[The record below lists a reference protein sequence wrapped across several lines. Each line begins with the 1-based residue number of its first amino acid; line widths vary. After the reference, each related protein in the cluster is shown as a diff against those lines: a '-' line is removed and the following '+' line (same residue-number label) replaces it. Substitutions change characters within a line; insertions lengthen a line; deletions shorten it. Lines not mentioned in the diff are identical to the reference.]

1 MNKIY
6 FKNLPIEWSD
16 AAKELL
22 PELDLVR
29 VPDGAPI
36 EIVRGKGLSITEKNG
51 VYLLTVERLTDF
63 CRALSHLKR
72 KLAGG
77 KDVHEQCRATTL
89 CLMEDM
95 SRNAVMHLDGVK
107 KLLRN
112 LALMGY
118 DSLMLYT
125 EDTYE
130 LPEYPYFGYMRGKY
144 TKEEMREIDDYAFSL
159 GIEVIPCIQ
168 TLAHMQQALN
178 FDCFASVTDVGDILL
193 VGDEKTAQLIEH
205 MIATVSS
212 VFRSRRINIG
222 MDEAHMLGRGK
233 YLDQHGYRPAPDI
246 MLEHLDFV
254 VSLCKKYGLAPMMW
268 SDMFFRMAFNHK
280 YYVREGEIPAEV
292 AAKIPRDVTL
302 IYWDYYA
309 KDREYFGHM
318 VDCHTK
324 LEGVPVAFAGGAW
337 RWGTLAPRNR
347 FSLYYSEMQCE
358 ECYARG
364 INDIIV
370 TAWGD
375 NGNETAHFSTCPT
388 LLYFAEA
395 AYSTKKPTKE
405 QLEAR
410 SLDCFGIG
418 FEDFLTLDAPNELPG
433 TESFAANPI
442 NPSKYLL
449 YNDPLLGV
457 MDLHMD
463 AKTVAEA
470 YRQNT
475 ARLEKFAGHPK
486 FGYIFESEAKLCDL
500 LSLKAD
506 FSVRLRAAYKNG
518 EKEAL
523 EALCLEVPL
532 MVERL
537 DAFLAA
543 HRRMWFTESKPFGFE
558 VQEQRL
564 GGLRMRL
571 VTTAERVREYLDGKV
586 ACIPELAAEQ
596 LPYCRTANEETPYTN
611 RHFKW
616 GSLVSAGI
624 YS

>member
-1 MNKIY
+1 MNKVY
-6 FKNLPIEWSD
+6 FKNLPLEWS
-16 AAKELL
+16 AAANELL
-22 PELDLVR
+22 PELGLVR
-29 VPDGAPI
+29 VPDGAAV
-36 EIVRGKGLSITEKNG
+36 EFVRGKGLSVLGENG
-51 VYLLTVERLTDF
+51 KYVLTAERVTDF
-63 CRALSHLKR
+63 CRALSHLRR

-77 KDVHEQCRATTL
+77 ADVQEVCRTKTL

-95 SRNAVMHLDGVK
+95 SRNAVMHVSAVK
-107 KLLRN
+107 QMLRY

-118 DSLMLYT
+118 DSMMLYT

-144 TKEEMREIDDYAFSL
+144 TAEELREIDDYAADL

-178 FDCFASVTDVGDILL
+178 FDCFAPVTDVGDILL
-193 VGDEKTAQLIEH
+193 VGDEKTNQLIEH
-205 MIATVSS
+205 MIATMAKT
-212 VFRSRRINIG
+212 FRSRRINIG

-233 YLDQHGYRPAPDI
+233 YLDQHGFRPAHDI
-246 MLEHLDFV
+246 ILEHLDFV

-309 KDREYFGHM
+309 KDSEYFGHM

-347 FSLYYSEMQCE
+347 FSLHYSEMQCE
-358 ECYARG
+358 ECFKRG
-364 INDIIV
+364 IDDIIV

-395 AYSTKKPTKE
+395 AYSKEKPTKE

-410 SLDCFGIG
+410 SLDCFDIG
-418 FEDFLTLDAPNELPG
+418 FEDLLTVDAPNELPG

-463 AKTVAEA
+463 TETVAQA
-470 YRQNT
+470 YRQNK
-475 ARLEKFAGHPK
+475 ARLERFADHKK

-506 FSVRLRAAYKNG
+506 FSVRLRTAYKNG
-518 EKEAL
+518 DREAL
-523 EALCLEVPL
+523 AALCTEVPL
-532 MVERL
+532 IVEKL

-543 HRRMWFTESKPFGFE
+543 HRRMWFAESKPFGFE

-571 VTTAERVREYLDGKV
+571 VTTAERVSEYLDGKV
-586 ACIPELAAEQ
+586 SDIPELEAEQ
-596 LPYCRTANEETPYTN
+596 LPFCKNANEQTSYAN

-616 GSLVSAGI
+616 GSLITAGI

>member
-1 MNKIY
+1 MDKVY
-6 FKNLPIEWSD
+6 FKNLPLEWST
-16 AAKELL
+16 AANELL
-22 PELDLVR
+22 PELGLLR
-29 VPDGAPI
+29 VPDGAFV
-36 EIVRGKGLSITEKNG
+36 EVVRGKGLSVVGENG
-51 VYLLTVERLTDF
+51 KYVLTADRTTDF

-72 KLAGG
+72 KISGG
-77 KDVHEQCRATTL
+77 ADVVEQCRANTL

-95 SRNAVMHLDGVK
+95 SRNSVMHVSAVK
-107 KLLRN
+107 QMVRY

-144 TKEEMREIDDYAFSL
+144 TLEELREIDDYAYYL
-159 GIEVIPCIQ
+159 GVEVIPCIQ

-178 FDCFASVTDVGDILL
+178 WASFAPVNDVGDILL
-193 VGDEKTAQLIEH
+193 VGAPETKKLIEH
-205 MIATVSS
+205 MIETMAKT
-212 VFRSRRINIG
+212 FRSRRINIG

-233 YLDQHGYRPAPDI
+233 YLDQNGYRPTPDI

-268 SDMFFRMAFNHK
+268 SDMFFRMAFDHK

-309 KDREYFGHM
+309 KDRAFFSHM
-318 VDCHTK
+318 VDCHTN
-324 LEGVPVAFAGGAW
+324 LAGVPVAFAGGAW

-347 FSLYYSEMQCE
+347 FSLHYSEMQCE
-358 ECYARG
+358 ECLTRG

-375 NGNETAHFSTCPT
+375 NGNETSHFSTLPT

-395 AYSTKKPTKE
+395 AYSKEKPSKA

-410 SLDCFGIG
+410 SLDCLGIG
-418 FEDFLTLDAPNELPG
+418 FEDLLTLDAPNEVPG
-433 TESFAANPI
+433 TEDLSVNPL
-442 NPSKYLL
+442 NPCKYLL
-449 YNDPLLGV
+449 YNDPLLGM

-463 AKTVAEA
+463 ADTVAAA
-470 YRQNT
+470 YRANT
-475 ARLEKFAGHPK
+475 ARLAAFADHAR
-486 FGYIFESEAKLCDL
+486 FGYIFDSEAKLCDL

-506 FSVRLRAAYKNG
+506 FSVRLRAAYNKG
-518 EKEAL
+518 DKAAVQ
-523 EALCLEVPL
+523 ALCDELPL
-532 MVERL
+532 IVEKL
-537 DAFLAA
+537 DAFYVTYRKL
-543 HRRMWFTESKPFGFE
+543 WSTESKPFGFE
-558 VQEQRL
+558 VLEQRL

-571 VTTAERVREYLDGKV
+571 LSTGDRLKEYLSGAANTV
-586 ACIPELAAEQ
+586 PELEEKV
-596 LPYCRTANEETPYTN
+596 LPFKHGLLEGSPYIQMYTWGRVVTP
-611 RHFKW
+611 
-616 GSLVSAGI
+616 SI
-624 YS
+624 YN